1 MVKASLR
8 NPVAVLM
15 LSIGLLLLGGITA
28 KRLPVDL
35 FPKLSVPVIIVGT
48 SFRGAP
54 PETVEQSVTFPIER
68 AVAQAWNIDT
78 VTSSTRQGLSVVYA
92 WFHWGSDID
101 AALLD
106 VQQQVQAISDTLPE
120 HARPPMI
127 SKFDLSSLPI
137 AFVTVKGGGLDERE
151 LFELAN
157 NVLAPQLS
165 AVEGVAA
172 ATVSGGRRRQMN
184 IDLDPDEL
192 RNNGL
197 SLLDVEKAIKQSNVL
212 VPSGTL
218 RAGRMEYDVFSNS
231 QMTQQEQVEQV
242 VVKTVEPQTD
252 AQSQVPIR
260 IADLGEVTD
269 SHRQQSQ
276 VVHVDGERAVY
287 MKVYKQPGANTI
299 ETVAALREA
308 LPTLNNVP
316 PGVELDTTFE
326 QSTYIENAIK
336 ALQIDA
342 MLGAGI
348 VMITLLLFLA
358 SVSGTIIVGLSLPLA
373 FMATLTTLYL
383 TGETLNVFTLGGLAL
398 AIGRLVD
405 NAVIVLEAIHRHQQ
419 QGKTPLV
426 AALDGS
432 REVAAPVFAGTLT
445 TVIVFLPVFFLSGIS
460 KYLFSPMGLVISVS
474 MFASYIVSLTVIPAL
489 MRRLGHAP
497 AASEAPNA
505 AGEHER
511 GEHDPGEH
519 DPEAAPPSAA
529 PAPPKGLLAAF
540 ERIQQRLE
548 VRYDRSLGPV
558 MRRKGLFL
566 ALVTLA
572 FAGSL
577 VVASDLGSD
586 FFPPIDE
593 GEFRVKVRGPIGT
606 RVEESEKLAQRVQA
620 LVEEVV
626 PPDVLVGTN
635 TSIGAAKQGLR
646 AMLAANGGPHEITLR
661 VELTPP
667 GEREH
672 DMEYYISQLR
682 ERAATEFPGISVV
695 FVPRGTIKQI
705 INFGYKAP
713 IVVEV
718 RGYDLEQGSAL
729 ASKIDHMMQKIPG
742 LTDVKSVR
750 QDDYPNLQINV
761 DRQRAAR
768 FGINQEDVARVLLG
782 SVFGNMS
789 RAPFMID
796 PDTGFPFDI
805 ITRLAEPHRD
815 EVADLEQ
822 ITLQHE
828 GKPIM
833 LKSFADM
840 ERGSGP
846 LLIERRDIERI
857 AEVTANIAPGASVSS
872 VAQSINAG
880 IEQIDVPP
888 GFQVNLVGQA
898 KDQEETNKSLVGA
911 LALAMFIIYIV
922 MAVQFRS
929 LLHPFIVMFTVPLGL
944 VGVFVA
950 MWLTNTT
957 FSATSM
963 MGIIMM
969 VGIVVGNGILL
980 VDYANGRREQGDE
993 PELAALAAARVRMRP
1008 ILMTSLALIV
1018 GLIPMAIGGPGG
1030 ELYAPLAR
1038 AVMGGLIASTVLT
1051 LYVIP
1056 VLYSLVESRF
1066 PTDAAQR
1073 KADDA
1078 IIDAA

>member
-1 MVKASLR
+1 MVKAALR

-15 LSIGLLLLGGITA
+15 LSIALLLLGGIGA

-54 PETVEQSVTFPIER
+54 PETVEQSVTFPVER

-92 WFHWGSDID
+92 WFQWGSDID

-106 VQQQVQAISDTLPE
+106 VQQQVQAISDELPE
-120 HARPPMI
+120 HARAPMI

-137 AFVTVKGGGLDERE
+137 SFVTVKGGGLDERQ

-192 RNNGL
+192 RKTGL
-197 SLLDVEKAIKQSNVL
+197 SLLDVEHAVKQSNVL

-231 QMTQQEQVEQV
+231 QMTTKAELEEV
-242 VVKTVEPQTD
+242 VVKTVEPATD

-260 IADLGEVTD
+260 IKDLGDVTD

-316 PGVELDTTFE
+316 PGVKLDTTFE

-336 ALQIDA
+336 SLQIDA

-358 SVSGTIIVGLSLPLA
+358 SFSSTMIVGLSLPLS
-373 FMATLTTLYL
+373 FMATLATLYL

-405 NAVIVLEAIHRHQQ
+405 NAIIVLEAIDRHQRM
-419 QGKTPLV
+419 GKSPLV
-426 AALDGS
+426 AALDGA
-432 REVAAPVFAGTLT
+432 REVASPVLAGTLT

-474 MFASYIVSLTVIPAL
+474 MFASYFVSLTVIPVL
-489 MRRLGHAP
+489 MRKFGREP
-497 AASEAPNA
+497 TESEKE
-505 AGEHER
+505 AGEAKV
-511 GEHDPGEH
+511 PT
-519 DPEAAPPSAA
+519 
-529 PAPPKGLLAAF
+529 KGLLGAF
-540 ERIQQRLE
+540 ERAQQFNERIFDTT
-548 VRYDRSLGPV
+548 VAAV

-566 ALVTLA
+566 TVVTMA

-577 VVASDLGSD
+577 VLASDLGSD

-606 RVEESEKLAQRVQA
+606 RVEESEVLAKRVQD
-620 LVEEVV
+620 LVEDVV

-635 TSIGAAKQGLR
+635 TSIGAAKPGLR

-672 DMEYYISQLR
+672 DMEHYITELR
-682 ERAATEFPGISVV
+682 RRAATEFPGLSVV

-718 RGYDLEQGSAL
+718 RGYDLTQGSAVAKRIEQL
-729 ASKIDHMMQKIPG
+729 MQRIPG
-742 LTDVKSVR
+742 LTDVKSIR

-768 FGINQEDVARVLLG
+768 FGIEQEDVARVLLG

-789 RAPFMID
+789 KAPFMVD
-796 PDTGFPFDI
+796 PETGFPFDI

-815 EVADLEQ
+815 EIGDLEQ
-822 ITLQHE
+822 ITLQND
-828 GKPIM
+828 GQPIM

-846 LLIERRDIERI
+846 LLIERRDIERV
-857 AEVTANIAPGASVSS
+857 AEVTANIAPGASVSA
-872 VAQSINAG
+872 VANAINEG
-880 IEQIDVPP
+880 IADIDVPQ
-888 GFQVNLVGQA
+888 GFQINLVGQA
-898 KDQEETNKSLVGA
+898 KDQEETNKSLVSA
-911 LALAMFIIYIV
+911 LGLAMFIIYIV

-929 LLHPFIVMFTVPLGL
+929 LLHPLIVMFTVPLGL

-950 MWLTNTT
+950 MWLTGTT

-980 VDYANGRREQGDE
+980 VDYANGRREEGDDAAT
-993 PELAALAAARVRMRP
+993 AALSAARVRFRP
-1008 ILMTSLALIV
+1008 ILMTSLSLIV
-1018 GLIPMAIGGPGG
+1018 GLIPMSIGGPGG

-1038 AVMGGLIASTVLT
+1038 AVMGGLLASTGLT

-1056 VLYSLVESRF
+1056 VLYALVDGRF
-1066 PTDAAQR
+1066 PIDAEKR
-1073 KADDA
+1073 KREDA

>member
-1 MVKASLR
+1 MVKAALR

-15 LSIGLLLLGGITA
+15 LSIGLLLVGGITA

-192 RNNGL
+192 RKTGL
-197 SLLDVEKAIKQSNVL
+197 SLLDVEESIKQSNVL

-231 QMTQQEQVEQV
+231 QMTHKEQVEQV

-260 IADLGEVTD
+260 IEDLGEVSD

-299 ETVAALREA
+299 ETVESLRDA

-316 PGVELDTTFE
+316 PGVKLDTTFE
-326 QSTYIENAIK
+326 QSTYIENAITS
-336 ALQIDA
+336 LQVDA

-358 SVSGTIIVGLSLPLA
+358 SVSGTVIVGLSLPLA
-373 FMATLTTLYL
+373 FMATVATLYL

-405 NAVIVLEAIHRHQQ
+405 NAVIVLEAIHRHQRT
-419 QGKTPLV
+419 GKTPLV

-445 TVIVFLPVFFLSGIS
+445 TFIVFLPVFFLSGIS

-489 MRRLGHAP
+489 MRKVGHAP
-497 AASEAPNA
+497 AEDEAEGDAKDEAEGDA
-505 AGEHER
+505 AK
-511 GEHDPGEH
+511 
-519 DPEAAPPSAA
+519 PSAA
-529 PAPPKGLLAAF
+529 PRKGILGAF
-540 ERIQQRLE
+540 ERAQDRLE
-548 VRYDRSLGPV
+548 LRYARSLGPV

-566 ALVTLA
+566 ALVALV
-572 FAGSL
+572 FGGSL
-577 VVASDLGSD
+577 VLASDLGSD

-620 LVEEVV
+620 LVEDVV

-667 GEREH
+667 GQREL
-672 DMEYYISQLR
+672 DMEYYIGKLR
-682 ERAATEFPGISVV
+682 ERAATEFPGLSVV

-729 ASKIDHMMQKIPG
+729 ASKLTQMMQKIPG

-768 FGINQEDVARVLLG
+768 FGVNQEDVARVLLG

-815 EVADLEQ
+815 EVSDLEQ

-833 LKSFADM
+833 LKSFAEM

-872 VAQSINAG
+872 VAESINAA
-880 IEQIDVPP
+880 IEEVDVPQ

-911 LALAMFIIYIV
+911 LGLAMFIIYIV

-929 LLHPFIVMFTVPLGL
+929 LLHPFIVMFTIPLGL
-944 VGVFVA
+944 VGVFAA

-993 PELAALAAARVRMRP
+993 PESAALAAARVRMRP
-1008 ILMTSLALIV
+1008 ILMISFALV
-1018 GLIPMAIGGPGG
+1018 LGLFPMAIGGPGG

-1066 PTDAAQR
+1066 PTNAAQR
-1073 KADDA
+1073 KVDDA

>member
-1 MVKASLR
+1 MVKAALR

-15 LSIGLLLLGGITA
+15 LSIALLLLGGIGA
-28 KRLPVDL
+28 RRLPVDL

-54 PETVEQSVTFPIER
+54 PETVEQSVTFPVER
-68 AVAQAWNIDT
+68 AVAQAWNIAT

-92 WFHWGSDID
+92 WFQWGSDID

-106 VQQQVQAISDTLPE
+106 VQQQVQAISDQLPE
-120 HARPPMI
+120 HARAPMI

-137 AFVTVKGGGLDERE
+137 SFVTVKGGGLDERE

-192 RNNGL
+192 RKTGL
-197 SLLDVEKAIKQSNVL
+197 SLLDVETAVRQSNVL

-231 QMTQQEQVEQV
+231 QMNTKEELEEV
-242 VVKTVEPQTD
+242 VVKTMISARGE
-252 AQSQVPIR
+252 QVPIR
-260 IADLGEVTD
+260 IKDLAEVSD

-308 LPTLNNVP
+308 LPHLNNVP
-316 PGVELDTTFE
+316 PGVDLDTTFE

-336 ALQIDA
+336 SLQVDA
-342 MLGAGI
+342 MLGASI
-348 VMITLLLFLA
+348 VMLTLLLFLA
-358 SVSGTIIVGLSLPLA
+358 SFSSTVIVGLSLPLSL
-373 FMATLTTLYL
+373 MATVATLYL

-405 NAVIVLEAIHRHQQ
+405 NAIIVLEAIDRHQRM
-419 QGKTPLV
+419 GKTPLV

-432 REVAAPVFAGTLT
+432 REVAAPVLAGTLT
-445 TVIVFLPVFFLSGIS
+445 TVIVFLPVFFMSGIS

-474 MFASYIVSLTVIPAL
+474 MFASYFVSLTVIPVL
-489 MRRLGHAP
+489 MRRFGKEPTAEEMESGHAGHP
-497 AASEAPNA
+497 TT
-505 AGEHER
+505 GIL
-511 GEHDPGEH
+511 G
-519 DPEAAPPSAA
+519 
-529 PAPPKGLLAAF
+529 AF
-540 ERIQQRLE
+540 ERAQRFNERLF
-548 VRYDRSLGPV
+548 DRTVEPV
-558 MRRKGLFL
+558 MRRKGL
-566 ALVTLA
+566 TLA
-572 FAGSL
+572 MVALIFGGSL
-577 VVASDLGSD
+577 VVASDIGSD

-606 RVEESEKLAQRVQA
+606 RVEESELLAGRVQD
-620 LVEEVV
+620 LVEDVL
-626 PPDVLVGTN
+626 PDDVLVGTN

-672 DMEYYISQLR
+672 DMEYYIAQLR
-682 ERAATEFPGISVV
+682 ERAAHEFPGVSVV

-705 INFGYKAP
+705 INFGHKAP

-718 RGYDLEQGSAL
+718 RGYDLAQGSEL
-729 ASKIDHMMQKIPG
+729 AGRIEKMMQGIGG
-742 LTDVKSVR
+742 LTDVKSIR

-768 FGINQEDVARVLLG
+768 FGVEQEDVARVLLG

-789 RAPFMID
+789 KAPFMVD
-796 PDTGFPFDI
+796 PETGFPFDI

-815 EVADLEQ
+815 EIGDLEQ

-828 GKPIM
+828 GRPIM
-833 LKSFADM
+833 LKSFAEM

-846 LLIERRDIERI
+846 LLVERRDIERV
-857 AEVTANIAPGASVSS
+857 AEVTANIAPGSSVST
-872 VAQSINAG
+872 VAKEIEAG
-880 IEQIDVPP
+880 IEDLEVPN
-888 GFQVNLVGQA
+888 GFKVNLVGQA
-898 KDQEETNKSLVGA
+898 KDQEETNKSLVSA
-911 LALAMFIIYIV
+911 TALAMFIIYIV
-922 MAVQFRS
+922 MSVQFRS
-929 LLHPFIVMFTVPLGL
+929 LLHPLIVMFTVPLGL
-944 VGVFVA
+944 VGVFLA

-980 VDYANGRREQGDE
+980 VDYANGRRVEGDD
-993 PELAALAAARVRMRP
+993 PDTAALAAARVRFRP
-1008 ILMTSLALIV
+1008 ILMTSLALVV
-1018 GLIPMAIGGPGG
+1018 GLIPMSIGGPGG

-1038 AVMGGLIASTVLT
+1038 AVMGGLLASTALT
-1051 LYVIP
+1051 LYVVP
-1056 VLYSLVESRF
+1056 VLYALVETRF
-1066 PTDAAQR
+1066 PTDAEKR
-1073 KADDA
+1073 KREDA

>member
-1 MVKASLR
+1 MVKAALR

-15 LSIGLLLLGGITA
+15 LSIALLLLGGIGA
-28 KRLPVDL
+28 RRLPVDL

-54 PETVEQSVTFPIER
+54 PETVEQSVTFPVER
-68 AVAQAWNIDT
+68 AVAQAWNIAT

-92 WFHWGSDID
+92 WFQWGSDID

-106 VQQQVQAISDTLPE
+106 VQQQVQAISDELPE
-120 HARPPMI
+120 HARAPMI

-137 AFVTVKGGGLDERE
+137 SFVTVKGGGLDERE

-192 RNNGL
+192 NKTGL
-197 SLLDVEKAIKQSNVL
+197 SLLDVESAVRQSNVL

-231 QMTQQEQVEQV
+231 QMNTQAELEEV
-242 VVKTVEPQTD
+242 VVKTLLSANGE
-252 AQSQVPIR
+252 QVPVRIR
-260 IADLGEVTD
+260 DLGQVTD

-336 ALQIDA
+336 SLQVDA

-348 VMITLLLFLA
+348 VMLTLLLFLA
-358 SVSGTIIVGLSLPLA
+358 SFSSTLIVGLSLPLS
-373 FMATLTTLYL
+373 FMATLATLYL

-405 NAVIVLEAIHRHQQ
+405 NAIIVLEAIDRHQRM
-419 QGKTPLV
+419 GKAPLV

-432 REVAAPVFAGTLT
+432 REVAAPVLAGTLT

-474 MFASYIVSLTVIPAL
+474 MFASYFVSLTVIPVL
-489 MRRLGHAP
+489 MRKFGREPTEEEVASGEAIVPTSGILG
-497 AASEAPNA
+497 
-505 AGEHER
+505 
-511 GEHDPGEH
+511 
-519 DPEAAPPSAA
+519 
-529 PAPPKGLLAAF
+529 AF
-540 ERIQQRLE
+540 ERAQQLNERIF
-548 VRYDRSLGPV
+548 DRTVTSV
-558 MRRKGLFL
+558 MRRKGAFL
-566 ALVTLA
+566 GIVAMA

-577 VVASDLGSD
+577 VLASDLGSD

-606 RVEESEKLAQRVQA
+606 RVEESEALAKRVQA

-646 AMLAANGGPHEITLR
+646 AMLAANGGPHEVTLR

-667 GEREH
+667 GAREH
-672 DMEYYISQLR
+672 DMEYYIAQLR
-682 ERAATEFPGISVV
+682 ERAATEFPGISIV

-718 RGYDLEQGSAL
+718 RGYDLAQGSAL
-729 ASKIDHMMQKIPG
+729 ATRIEHMMQEIPG
-742 LTDVKSVR
+742 LTDVKTVR
-750 QDDYPNLQINV
+750 QDDYPNLRINV

-768 FGINQEDVARVLLG
+768 FGVEQEDVARVLLG

-789 RAPFMID
+789 KAPFMVD
-796 PDTGFPFDI
+796 AETGFPFDI

-815 EVADLEQ
+815 DIGDLEQ
-822 ITLQHE
+822 ISLQND
-828 GKPIM
+828 GKPVM
-833 LKSFADM
+833 LKSFAEM
-840 ERGSGP
+840 KRGSGP
-846 LLIERRDIERI
+846 LLIERRDIERV
-857 AEVTANIAPGASVSS
+857 AEVTANVAPGASVSA
-872 VAQSINAG
+872 VADAITAG
-880 IEQIDVPP
+880 IENIERPQ
-888 GFQVNLVGQA
+888 GFEVALVGQA
-898 KDQEETNKSLVGA
+898 KDQEETNRSLVAA
-911 LALAMFIIYIV
+911 LGVSMFIIYIV

-929 LLHPFIVMFTVPLGL
+929 LLHPMIVMFTVPLGL
-944 VGVFVA
+944 VGVFGA
-950 MWLTNTT
+950 MWVTKTT

-980 VDYANGRREQGDE
+980 VDYANGRREDGDA
-993 PELAALAAARVRMRP
+993 PETAALAAARVRFRP
-1008 ILMTSLALIV
+1008 ILMTSLSLIV
-1018 GLIPMAIGGPGG
+1018 GVVPLSIGGPGG

-1038 AVMGGLIASTVLT
+1038 AVMGGLIASTALT
-1051 LYVIP
+1051 LYVVP
-1056 VLYSLVESRF
+1056 VLYALVESRF
-1066 PTDAAQR
+1066 PTDAETR
-1073 KADDA
+1073 KREDA

>member
-1 MVKASLR
+1 
-8 NPVAVLM
+8 M
-15 LSIGLLLLGGITA
+15 LSIALLLLGSIGFR
-28 KRLPVDL
+28 RLPVDL

-54 PETVEQSVTFPIER
+54 PETVEQSVTFPVER
-68 AVAQAWNIDT
+68 AVAQAWNIAT

-92 WFHWGSDID
+92 WFQWGSDID

-106 VQQQVQAISDTLPE
+106 VQQQVQAISDELPE
-120 HARPPMI
+120 HARAPMI

-137 AFVTVKGGGLDERE
+137 SFVTVKGGGLDERE

-184 IDLDPDEL
+184 IDLDPNEL

-197 SLLDVEKAIKQSNVL
+197 SLLDVETAVKQSNVL

-218 RAGRMEYDVFSNS
+218 RGGRMEYDVFSNS
-231 QMTQQEQVEQV
+231 QMTSKAELEDV
-242 VVKTVEPQTD
+242 VVQTMES
-252 AQSQVPIR
+252 ASGEQVPIR
-260 IADLGEVTD
+260 IKDLGDVSD

-308 LPTLNNVP
+308 LPVLNNVP
-316 PGVELDTTFE
+316 PGVKLDTTFE
-326 QSTYIENAIK
+326 QSTYIENAIN
-336 ALQIDA
+336 ALQVDA
-342 MLGAGI
+342 MLGASI
-348 VMITLLLFLA
+348 VMITLLVFLA
-358 SVSGTIIVGLSLPLA
+358 SFSSTIIVGLSLPLSL
-373 FMATLTTLYL
+373 MATLATLYL

-405 NAVIVLEAIHRHQQ
+405 NAIIVLEAIDRHQRM
-419 QGKTPLV
+419 GKTPLV

-432 REVAAPVFAGTLT
+432 REVAAPVLAGTLT
-445 TVIVFLPVFFLSGIS
+445 TVIVFLPVFFMSGIS

-474 MFASYIVSLTVIPAL
+474 MSASYFVSLTVIPVL
-489 MRRLGHAP
+489 MRRFGKEPTEEEKKSGHAVHP
-497 AASEAPNA
+497 T
-505 AGEHER
+505 
-511 GEHDPGEH
+511 
-519 DPEAAPPSAA
+519 
-529 PAPPKGLLAAF
+529 KGIFGAF
-540 ERIQQRLE
+540 EKAQRLNE
-548 VRYDRSLGPV
+548 RMFDRTVQPV
-558 MRRKGLFL
+558 MRRKGLTL
-566 ALVTLA
+566 ALVALI
-572 FAGSL
+572 FGGSL
-577 VVASDLGSD
+577 VVASDIGSD

-606 RVEESEKLAQRVQA
+606 RVEESEVLAGRVQN
-620 LVEEVV
+620 LVEEVL
-626 PPDVLVGTN
+626 PEDVLVGTN
-635 TSIGAAKQGLR
+635 ASIGAAKQGLR

-667 GEREH
+667 GQREH
-672 DMEYYISQLR
+672 DMEYYIAQLR
-682 ERAATEFPGISVV
+682 ERAAREFPGVSVV

-705 INFGYKAP
+705 INFGHKAP

-718 RGYDLEQGSAL
+718 RGYDLAQGSEL
-729 ASKIDHMMQKIPG
+729 AKQIEKMMQGIPG
-742 LTDVKSVR
+742 LTDVKSIR

-768 FGINQEDVARVLLG
+768 FGVEQEDVARVLLG

-789 RAPFMID
+789 KAPFMVD

-815 EVADLEQ
+815 EIADLEQ
-822 ITLQHE
+822 ITLQNE
-828 GKPIM
+828 GRPIM
-833 LKSFADM
+833 LKSFAEL

-846 LLIERRDIERI
+846 LLIERRDIERV
-857 AEVTANIAPGASVSS
+857 AEVTANIAPGSSVSA
-872 VAQSINAG
+872 VAHEIEAGIAG
-880 IEQIDVPP
+880 IEVPT
-888 GFQVNLVGQA
+888 GFKVNLVGQA
-898 KDQEETNKSLVGA
+898 KDQEETNRSLVSA
-911 LALAMFIIYIV
+911 MALAMFIVYIV

-929 LLHPFIVMFTVPLGL
+929 LLHPLIVMFTVPLGL
-944 VGVFVA
+944 VGVFLA

-957 FSATSM
+957 FSATSL

-980 VDYANGRREQGDE
+980 VDYANGRRIAGDD
-993 PELAALAAARVRMRP
+993 PDTAALAAARVRFRP
-1008 ILMTSLALIV
+1008 ILMTSLALVV
-1018 GLIPMAIGGPGG
+1018 GLIPMSIGGPGG

-1038 AVMGGLIASTVLT
+1038 AVMGGLLASTVLT
-1051 LYVIP
+1051 LYVVP
-1056 VLYSLVESRF
+1056 VLYALVESRF
-1066 PTDAAQR
+1066 PIDAEKR
-1073 KADDA
+1073 KREDA

>member
-1 MVKASLR
+1 MVKAALR

-15 LSIGLLLLGGITA
+15 LSIALLLLGGIGA
-28 KRLPVDL
+28 RRLPVDL

-54 PETVEQSVTFPIER
+54 PETVEQSVTFPVER
-68 AVAQAWNIDT
+68 AVAQAWNIAT

-92 WFHWGSDID
+92 WFQWGSDID

-106 VQQQVQAISDTLPE
+106 VQQQVQAISDELPE
-120 HARPPMI
+120 HARAPMI

-137 AFVTVKGGGLDERE
+137 SFVTVKGGGLDERE

-192 RNNGL
+192 NKTGL
-197 SLLDVEKAIKQSNVL
+197 SLLDVESAVRQSNVL

-231 QMTQQEQVEQV
+231 QMNTQAELEEV
-242 VVKTVEPQTD
+242 VVKTLLSANGE
-252 AQSQVPIR
+252 QVPVRIR
-260 IADLGEVTD
+260 DLGQVTD

-336 ALQIDA
+336 SLQVDA

-348 VMITLLLFLA
+348 VMLTLLLFLA
-358 SVSGTIIVGLSLPLA
+358 SFSSTLIVGLSLPLS
-373 FMATLTTLYL
+373 FMATLATLYL

-405 NAVIVLEAIHRHQQ
+405 NAIIVLEAIDRHQRM
-419 QGKTPLV
+419 GKAPLV

-432 REVAAPVFAGTLT
+432 REVAAPVLAGTLT

-474 MFASYIVSLTVIPAL
+474 MFASYFVSLTVIPVL
-489 MRRLGHAP
+489 MRKFGREPTEEEVASGEAIVPTSGILG
-497 AASEAPNA
+497 
-505 AGEHER
+505 
-511 GEHDPGEH
+511 
-519 DPEAAPPSAA
+519 
-529 PAPPKGLLAAF
+529 AF
-540 ERIQQRLE
+540 ERAQQLNERIF
-548 VRYDRSLGPV
+548 DRTVTSV
-558 MRRKGLFL
+558 MRRKGAFL
-566 ALVTLA
+566 GIVAMA

-577 VVASDLGSD
+577 VLASDLGSD

-606 RVEESEKLAQRVQA
+606 RVEESEALAKRVQA

-646 AMLAANGGPHEITLR
+646 AMLAANGGPHEVTLR

-667 GEREH
+667 GAREH
-672 DMEYYISQLR
+672 DMEYYIAQLR
-682 ERAATEFPGISVV
+682 ERAATEFPGISIV

-718 RGYDLEQGSAL
+718 RGYDLAQGSAL
-729 ASKIDHMMQKIPG
+729 ATRIEHMMQEIPG
-742 LTDVKSVR
+742 LTDVKTVR
-750 QDDYPNLQINV
+750 QDDYPNLRINV

-768 FGINQEDVARVLLG
+768 FGVEQEDVARVLLG

-789 RAPFMID
+789 KAPFMVD
-796 PDTGFPFDI
+796 AETGFPFDI

-815 EVADLEQ
+815 DIGDLEQ
-822 ITLQHE
+822 ISLQND
-828 GKPIM
+828 GKPVM
-833 LKSFADM
+833 LKSFAEM
-840 ERGSGP
+840 KRGSGP
-846 LLIERRDIERI
+846 LLIERRDIERV
-857 AEVTANIAPGASVSS
+857 AEVTANVAPGASVSA
-872 VAQSINAG
+872 VADAITAG
-880 IEQIDVPP
+880 IENIERPQ
-888 GFQVNLVGQA
+888 GFEVALVGQA
-898 KDQEETNKSLVGA
+898 KDQEETNRSLVAA
-911 LALAMFIIYIV
+911 LGVSMFIIYIV

-929 LLHPFIVMFTVPLGL
+929 LLHPMIVMFTVPLGL
-944 VGVFVA
+944 VGVFGA
-950 MWLTNTT
+950 MWVTKTT

-980 VDYANGRREQGDE
+980 VDYANGRREDGDA
-993 PELAALAAARVRMRP
+993 PETAALAAARVRFRP
-1008 ILMTSLALIV
+1008 ILMTSLSLIV
-1018 GLIPMAIGGPGG
+1018 GLVPMSIGGPGG

-1038 AVMGGLIASTVLT
+1038 AVMGGLIASTALT
-1051 LYVIP
+1051 LYVVP
-1056 VLYSLVESRF
+1056 VLYALVESRF
-1066 PTDAAQR
+1066 PTDAETR
-1073 KADDA
+1073 KREDA